1 MLIQFYFSIDAES
14 KLEEAL
20 RINSNKADALWCL
33 GNAMTSRGF
42 FTSDTVQA
50 NECFERAT
58 GCFQKAVD
66 VVCVVCL
73 SIVLHSNKKK
83 SVGCPAGLRSYGFST
98 IRTRSHAEASGRI
111 LKICFI
117 KHVQLDIKACT
128 CFL

>member
-1 MLIQFYFSIDAES
+1 MVSSLNWVKCEVYADPVLFFIDAES

-73 SIVLHSNKKK
+73 SIVLHSNKNE
-83 SVGCPAGLRSYGFST
+83 V
-98 IRTRSHAEASGRI
+98 
-111 LKICFI
+111 
-117 KHVQLDIKACT
+117 
-128 CFL
+128 